1 MVIFLK
7 LENNKFSKSKIY
19 LFPKTVFKKKKIV
32 VFLHLGIMFLKL
44 TQTGNTLRPVV
55 LNSTTIA

>member
-19 LFPKTVFKKKKIV
+19 LFPKTVFKKKKNCSFSAFGNYV
-32 VFLHLGIMFLKL
+32 LK
-44 TQTGNTLRPVV
+44 TYPNWQYFKTS
-55 LNSTTIA
+55 STK